1 MDRETIDVLAV
12 LGLTTAAM
20 LYYARFYLPAKIEAR
35 TRESMKAFS
44 TSIELRFPVREGLS
58 NRVVALS
65 REAAIRMGLSHKQ
78 VVKLEMAARL
88 RDIGLCAVPYQ
99 LVNDKPVGEWSQGD
113 KDIYERHP
121 EVGAAML
128 ELAPSLKHLSGI
140 VRTHQARFDGGGGPF
155 FPSRE
160 DLQIEARILKVI
172 SDYVWM
178 ERTQG
183 ALLAKTALRE
193 GAGTVYDPDVVF
205 KVLALLSSSRGS
217 ESPTPTSVV

>member
-1 MDRETIDVLAV
+1 MDRETIDVLAA

-44 TSIELRFPVREGLS
+44 TSIELRFPVRDGLS
-58 NRVVALS
+58 ARVVALS
-65 REAAIRMGLSHKQ
+65 REVGTRFGLSHKRL
-78 VVKLEMAARL
+78 VKLEMAARL

-99 LVNDKPVGEWSQGD
+99 LVNDKPAAKWSQGD

-128 ELAPSLKHLSGI
+128 ELAPSLKHLAGI
-140 VRTHQARFDGGGGPF
+140 VRTHQARYDGGSPF

-160 DLQIEARILKVI
+160 DLPIESRILKVV

-217 ESPTPTSVV
+217 ESPTLTTVV